1 MVSNVTEEDEPRG
14 RTSVETL
21 GPSDSRKIHFNTVQV
36 SFMFHT
42 CIHFCLMIC
51 NSRFLFRMSNLR
63 AIRYPQG
70 NTIPSP
76 LSPNF
81 YSSSFDDTPTSSFS
95 ASGCCSKYPGS
106 APRASM
112 SPSGPCSSSSVSP
125 RRRRSMRTLKD
136 TTPTVK

>member
-36 SFMFHT
+36 SFQEH
-42 CIHFCLMIC
+42 IHFCLMMFIK
-51 NSRFLFRMSNLR
+51 SRFLFRMSNLR

-76 LSPNF
+76 LFPNF

-95 ASGCCSKYPGS
+95 ASDCCSKYPGS
-106 APRASM
+106 VPRASM

-125 RRRRSMRTLKD
+125 QRRRSMRTLKD
-136 TTPTVK
+136 TTLTVK